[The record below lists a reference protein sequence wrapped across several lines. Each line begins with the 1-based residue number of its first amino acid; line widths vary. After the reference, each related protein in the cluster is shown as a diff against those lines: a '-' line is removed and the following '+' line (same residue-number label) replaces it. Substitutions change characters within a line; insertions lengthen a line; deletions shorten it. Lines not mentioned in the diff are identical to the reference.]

1 MAFFKEL
8 LIGVDFTMCR
18 PCLIWRNMPS
28 HTKVLM
34 ALIWYATNMVL
45 LPIARITKST

>member
-1 MAFFKEL
+1 MAFFKES

-18 PCLIWRNMPS
+18 PCLIWQNLPS

-34 ALIWYATNMVL
+34 VLIWYAANMVL
-45 LPIARITKST
+45 LPIARITKSS